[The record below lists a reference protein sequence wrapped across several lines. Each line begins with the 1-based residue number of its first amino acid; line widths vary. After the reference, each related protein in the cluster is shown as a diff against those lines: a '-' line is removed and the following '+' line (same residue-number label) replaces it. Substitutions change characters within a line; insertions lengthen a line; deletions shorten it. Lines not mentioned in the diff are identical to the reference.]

1 MIFKKETEDLEGDKM
16 FLSRLGSTALL
27 LALLGVSVFASNIYR
42 QNTFYVL
49 LVFLTFVLTKEICAL
64 LKNIQMQTLE
74 TFLPYFLSFCTMIC
88 GLQIFYPTNLII
100 VIILF
105 FFFIFLFLG
114 FWGMVLFA
122 RNSAESIR
130 KLFNTLTAGM
140 FIMIP
145 VVMIIMIYTLGEGM
159 NKTVGFNI
167 LFLFFILVTKVGD
180 IGAYVVGSL
189 SNKLMKGGNHKMIP
203 SISPGKSWEGMAGGW
218 LFTILLCVCFYYYK
232 GLIPSLWAA
241 AVLGT
246 LFYFVGMAGDL
257 AESSMKRSANLKN
270 SGQIVPGI
278 GGVFDL
284 VDSLLMTAPLFLLVF
299 VLQLIFIRFGLV
311 FFNI

>member
-1 MIFKKETEDLEGDKM
+1 M
-16 FLSRLGSTALL
+16 FFSRLGSTALL
-27 LALLGVSVFASNIYR
+27 LALLGVSVFAPNIYR

-49 LVFLTFVLTKEICAL
+49 LVLLTFILTKEICAL
-64 LKNIQMQTLE
+64 LKEIQMPTLD
-74 TFLPYFLSFCTMIC
+74 TFLPYFLSGCSMIC
-88 GLQIFYPTNLII
+88 GLQIFYPTALII
-100 VIILF
+100 IVILF

-114 FWGMVLFA
+114 FWGMVLCA
-122 RNSAESIR
+122 RNSGESIR

-159 NKTVGFNI
+159 RKTVGYNI
-167 LFLFFILVTKVGD
+167 LFLFFILVTKAGD
-180 IGAYVVGSL
+180 IGAYVAGTL

-203 SISPGKSWEGMAGGW
+203 SISPGKSWEGMVGGW
-218 LFTILLCVCFYYYK
+218 IFTILLCAFFYYYS
-232 GLIPSLWAA
+232 GLVPSLWAA

-246 LFYFVGMAGDL
+246 LFFFVGMAGDL
-257 AESSMKRSANLKN
+257 AESSMKRAANLKD

-284 VDSLLMTAPLFLLVF
+284 VDSLLMTAPLFLLVIVVQQF
-299 VLQLIFIRFGLV
+299 FIRFGLA
-311 FFNI
+311 FFNM